1 MNDMAAT
8 IASTLRLT
16 PQAKTILSHLRNRE
30 SITPMEALVTYSI
43 SRLAS
48 CIGEIR
54 KAGFTVDMTMSRDER
69 LHKFGRYSLK
79 SVH

>member
-1 MNDMAAT
+1 MAAT

-16 PQAKTILSHLRNRE
+16 PQAKTILSHLRKRD

-54 KAGFTVDMTMSRDER
+54 KAGFSVETTISRDER
-69 LHKFGRYSLK
+69 GHRFGRYYLAAGN
-79 SVH
+79 